1 MYVYYYMTILSLY
14 DIERREGRREK
25 EKGEGR
31 RERGFSHHHYSTHN
45 YLFVYTNFCI
55 FGITYSY

>member
-25 EKGEGR
+25 
-31 RERGFSHHHYSTHN
+31 RERFLTPSLLNT
-45 YLFVYTNFCI
+45 
-55 FGITYSY
+55 